1 MENNE
6 SVRAESVQPLIGLLK
21 KLERAEDERDRVFD
35 NLLKAYKELLAR
47 LDHDDLVKIR
57 EETSARFEGERVL
70 DDLTELYEELLT
82 RKHNNLKAHLEMKT
96 YLEGKHVPDPYEV
109 AKTVSQARREGGNRN
124 RIMKYF
130 NRLTEMGQAEAAE
143 QVGLLTEIPR
153 FRKPEPETQPA
164 PLAVR
169 LPLKKEDK

>member
-1 MENNE
+1 MKNNE
-6 SVRAESVQPLIGLLK
+6 SVRAESVQPETDLQERLK
-21 KLERAEDERDRVFD
+21 RAKGDRDRVFD

-47 LDHDDLVKIR
+47 LDYDDLVKIR

-70 DDLTELYEELLT
+70 DDLADLYEEILT
-82 RKHNNLKAHLEMKT
+82 RKHNNLKAHLEMKA
-96 YLEGKHVPDPYEV
+96 YLDEKCVLDPYEV
-109 AKTVSQARREGGNRN
+109 AKAVSQARCEDGNRN

-153 FRKPEPETQPA
+153 FRKPQETQPA
-164 PLAVR
+164 PLMVR
-169 LPLKKEDK
+169 LPIKEDK